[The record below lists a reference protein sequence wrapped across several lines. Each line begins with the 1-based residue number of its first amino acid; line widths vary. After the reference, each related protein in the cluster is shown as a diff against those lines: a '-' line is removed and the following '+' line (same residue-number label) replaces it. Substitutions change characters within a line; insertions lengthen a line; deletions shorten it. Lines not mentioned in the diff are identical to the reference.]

1 MELLCLV
8 VPEEYLDLYRPTVS
22 DFVKRGFQEEVF
34 LEHKKEFMDLWIR
47 WGMEHPLTY
56 VNSLLINTVDFWY
69 PGAVVDGYRHGD
81 GRSSY
86 FDYKVDEPGKEIG
99 LLPSVH
105 DYYEAIT

>member
-1 MELLCLV
+1 
-8 VPEEYLDLYRPTVS
+8 
-22 DFVKRGFQEEVF
+22 
-34 LEHKKEFMDLWIR
+34 MDLWIR

-105 DYYEAIT
+105 DYYEAISHDSDVQKSKRLFLNITIM